1 MTTVAE
7 YARKETIVSCRPKAT
22 LREASALMAE
32 KKVGSILIIDEARR
46 LLGIF
51 TERDLVRALASGADP
66 DKDRVDDYMTRHVIT
81 AAPYESLVSASQK
94 MLEHGIR
101 HLPVVDSTGRVI
113 GIISMR
119 DVLRALFSSHE
130 FP

>member
-7 YARKETIVSCRPKAT
+7 YARKETIVSCKPGAT
-22 LREASALMAE
+22 LREASAIMAE
-32 KKVGSILIIDEARR
+32 KKVGSIIVVDEAMR

-66 DKDRVDDYMTRHVIT
+66 DRDRVEDYMTRQVIT
-81 AAPYESLVSASQK
+81 ATPYESLVSASQK

-101 HLPVVDSTGRVI
+101 HLPVVDSSGRVI